1 VDAEPARGARTR
13 RGTKGSRPAAILPV
27 LALTAAGCRSTET
40 PSTAAKSEGYAVHG
54 SLYSRYVGRWTSG
67 DHDNDLAEV
76 LALELGDSKKDPV
89 TGFVNAEGI
98 ADLDGKGSTSSPYYS
113 LADTYD
119 SAVTGK
125 LYYAYADLHTV
136 RSLETVRLGR
146 QTIVDT
152 PVVAY
157 FDGLRAETA
166 ELGDPRLRLGA
177 YGGAPVRLYAS
188 PSASASEGTML
199 GLFGETRPWTGGRL
213 RADYMHIEDEDMF
226 GPRRNDLVGLGA
238 SQSLGTSLRV
248 EGQLTRLEND
258 PRDYRARASYYS
270 PDSDLVLQAS
280 WYRLVQTQGN
290 LTTPLDPFY
299 ATLYD
304 LFPYSQVGFLGS
316 KSFGSH
322 FDLQAG
328 CDFRRVNDEGD
339 IGTFNRDFNRY
350 FATAGLKGVLPA
362 MLDLSV
368 TGEVWDA
375 TSSNI
380 STYGADLSRKFD
392 ESVDAGIGTYYSLYK
407 YDLYQNRELDDV
419 RTWYLRVGWKK
430 SSSTTF
436 DLRYEFEND
445 PGADYHSLRLGATW
459 RF

>member
-1 VDAEPARGARTR
+1 M
-13 RGTKGSRPAAILPV
+13 
-27 LALTAAGCRSTET
+27 
-40 PSTAAKSEGYAVHG
+40 HG
-54 SLYSRYVGRWTSG
+54 SLYSRYVGRWTNG

-76 LALELGDSKKDPV
+76 LSLELGDKKKDPV

-98 ADLDGKGSTSSPYYS
+98 ADLDGKGSRSSPYYS

-125 LYYAYADLHTV
+125 LYYAYADV
-136 RSLETVRLGR
+136 NSVKSLETLRLGR
-146 QTIVDT
+146 QSIVDT

-166 ELGDPRLRLGA
+166 ELGAPRLRLGA
-177 YGGAPVRLYAS
+177 YGGQPVRLYAS
-188 PSASASEGTML
+188 PDPSASEGSML
-199 GLFGETRPWTGGRL
+199 GLFGETRPWTGGRI
-213 RADYMHIEDEDMF
+213 RADYMHIEDEDQF
-226 GPRRNDLVGLGA
+226 GPRKNDLLGLGA

-248 EGQLTRLEND
+248 EGEYTELEND
-258 PRDYRARASYYS
+258 PRDVRARASYYA
-270 PDSDLVLQAS
+270 PESDLVLQAS
-280 WYRLVQTQGN
+280 WYRLLQTQGN

-304 LFPYSQVGFLGS
+304 LFPYTQLGFLAS
-316 KSFGSH
+316 KSLGSH

-328 CDFRRVNDEGD
+328 CDFRRVSEEQD

-350 FATAGLKGVLPA
+350 FATAGMKGVLPA
-362 MLDLSV
+362 SLDLSV

-380 STYGADLSRKFD
+380 STYGADLSRKFG
-392 ESVDAGIGTYYSLYK
+392 EAVDTGIGTYYSLYK

-419 RTWYLRVGWKK
+419 RTWYLRVGWKR

-445 PGADYHSLRLGATW
+445 PSADYHSLRLGATW